1 MLYKQ
6 RDYQIYPPYQR
17 NVMNRN
23 DKKGFSLVEAL
34 ISIVLLAMVIAG
46 SYSLIIQS
54 SSAIRSA
61 RNHYLAVNIGKDRVE
76 RARNFDYKQ
85 LYLLAESLVIVDE
98 NGNPANG
105 GSYRRT
111 TTINTNYQPS
121 LTMVSVQTDIRN
133 RKSNTFKGDSE
144 TVSGLFTEYLTQ

>member
-1 MLYKQ
+1 MQ
-6 RDYQIYPPYQR
+6 NRM
-17 NVMNRN
+17 NVMNLN
-23 DKKGFSLVEAL
+23 DKQGFSLVEAL
-34 ISIVLLAMVIAG
+34 VSIVLLALVIAG

-54 SSAIRSA
+54 ANAIRSA
-61 RNHYLAVNIGKDRVE
+61 RNHYIAVNIGKDRVE
-76 RARNFDYKQ
+76 RARNFAYNQ
-85 LYLLAESLVIVDE
+85 LDLLVESAVVVDE

-111 TTINTNYQPS
+111 TTVNTNYQPN
-121 LTMVSVQTDIRN
+121 LTLVSVQTEIRN

>member
-1 MLYKQ
+1 M
-6 RDYQIYPPYQR
+6 
-17 NVMNRN
+17 
-23 DKKGFSLVEAL
+23 VEAL
-34 ISIVLLAMVIAG
+34 VSIVLLALVIAG

-54 SSAIRSA
+54 SGAIRSA

-76 RARNFDYKQ
+76 RARNFAYNQ

-111 TTINTNYQPS
+111 TSINTNYQPN
-121 LTMVSVQTDIRN
+121 LTLVSVQTDIRN
-133 RKSNTFKGDSE
+133 RKSNTFKDDSE
-144 TVSGLFTEYLTQ
+144 TVSGLFTEYLTK